1 MRVLVT
7 GGLGFIGS
15 AVIRYLLTETD
26 HEVLNID
33 NGSYAGSRAS
43 VSSVSQSPRYRH
55 IEADVT
61 DRSMMVDGFAAFDP
75 DAVLHLAAETHV
87 DRSINDPSAFVET
100 NVVGTFT
107 LLEVARSHVADL
119 PTSRRD
125 GFRFVQVSTDEVFG
139 SLAPTDPPFFEGSN
153 YDPRSPYAASKA
165 ASDHLAGAWYH
176 TYGLPVIV
184 TNCSNNYGPYQ
195 FPEKLI
201 PLMVARAIQQRR
213 LPIYGRGDQVRD
225 WLHVDDHARGLVAV
239 LEHGEPG
246 ERFAIGGSSERTN
259 LQVVGTLCRLLDQ
272 RRPEGAPHHRL
283 IDFVVDRPGHDQRYA
298 MDHSQIRRRL
308 GWEPSFLF
316 EEGLADTIDW
326 YLSHQ
331 DWIEAALDDGY
342 NLERLG
348 AIS

>member
-15 AVIRYLLTETD
+15 AAIRYLLTVTD
-26 HEVLNID
+26 HEVLNVD
-33 NGSYAGSRAS
+33 NGGYAGSRESVAS
-43 VSSVSQSPRYRH
+43 VAQSRRYH
-55 IEADVT
+55 HLDADVT
-61 DRSMMVDGFAAFDP
+61 DRSAMVDGFAAFDP

-87 DRSINDPSAFVET
+87 DRSITDPAAFVET

-107 LLEVARSHVADL
+107 MLEVARSHFAGL
-119 PTSRRD
+119 SPSRQHR
-125 GFRFVQVSTDEVFG
+125 FRFVHVSTDEVFG
-139 SLAPTDPPFFEGSN
+139 TLGPTDPPFSEESN
-153 YDPRSPYAASKA
+153 YAPRSPYAASKA
-165 ASDHLAGAWYH
+165 SSDHLAAAWYH
-176 TYGLPVIV
+176 TFGLPVIV

-201 PLMVARAIQQRR
+201 PLMVARAVQQKR

-239 LEHGEPG
+239 LEHAEPG
-246 ERFAIGGSSERTN
+246 ERFAIGGNSERTN
-259 LQVVGTLCRLLDQ
+259 LEVVETLCRLLDE
-272 RRPEGAPHHRL
+272 RRPEGAPHGRL
-283 IDFVVDRPGHDQRYA
+283 IDFVVDRPGHDRRYA

-308 GWEPSFLF
+308 GWEPSFSF
-316 EEGLADTIDW
+316 TEGLAMTIDW
-326 YLSHQ
+326 YLRHEA
-331 DWIEAALDDGY
+331 WIEAVLEDGY